1 MNLQGKRFVLSYSG
15 GKDSILALHRALKLG
30 MVPQKLIITYNT
42 DMGRSWFH
50 GIPEPLL
57 NTVSRCLDIPI
68 CLIRTSGPAYQENFI
83 RQLRLEKQQ
92 GAEVCVFGDIDIIG
106 HLQWCSE
113 VCQEAGLEPFF
124 PLWQEPREA
133 LVREFLQE
141 GYTAHITVV
150 DTTRLTQAHLGKV
163 LSEDVLSSIQKEGAD
178 VCGENGEYH
187 TFVSDG
193 PAFASA
199 VPFAFGAPQFRGN
212 YAVLPLLEDSSN

>member
-1 MNLQGKRFVLSYSG
+1 MDLKGRKFVLSYSG
-15 GKDSILALHRALKLG
+15 GKDSILALHRALKQG

-57 NTVSRCLDIPI
+57 QQVSDCLGIPI
-68 CLIRTSGPAYQENFI
+68 CLIRTSGSDYRENFI
-83 RQLRLEKQQ
+83 QRLRLEKEQ
-92 GAEVCVFGDIDIIG
+92 GAQVCVFGDIDIAG

-133 LVREFLQE
+133 LVREFLRE

-150 DTTRLTQAHLGKV
+150 DTTRLSQFHLGQL
-163 LSEDVLSSIQKEGAD
+163 LSEDLLASIKQEGAD

-199 VPFAFGAPQFRGN
+199 VPVGFGAPQLRGN
-212 YAVLPLLEDSSN
+212 YAVLPLLTGQP